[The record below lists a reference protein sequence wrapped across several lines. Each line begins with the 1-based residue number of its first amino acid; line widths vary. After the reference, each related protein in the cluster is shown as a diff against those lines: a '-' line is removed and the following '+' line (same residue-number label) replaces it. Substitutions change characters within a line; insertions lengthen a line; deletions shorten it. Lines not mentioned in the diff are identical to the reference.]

1 MGSLDGVKVAYATS
15 TACTR
20 SAGGMCEKSGACASG
35 TPRCS
40 RCAPR
45 RRTIAMSGIFPL
57 RFSTLIFTPH
67 IVGGF
72 SLGGSAAWVAALL
85 SAELEEGAGGVTIS
99 GGSPGECAGGLPP
112 ILPPKGELEEGSE
125 GVAASLLDNIVPDEC
140 ATGGLP
146 PMPFLSFG
154 EEDLDCSIRTS
165 LLIPND
171 FGTLSRDAGGFVP
184 TLLLSLSSLELEGDF
199 VWSAQPEFPG
209 GFPGEFPDCAN
220 T

>member
-1 MGSLDGVKVAYATS
+1 M
-15 TACTR
+15 
-20 SAGGMCEKSGACASG
+20 
-35 TPRCS
+35 
-40 RCAPR
+40 
-45 RRTIAMSGIFPL
+45 
-57 RFSTLIFTPH
+57 
-67 IVGGF
+67 
-72 SLGGSAAWVAALL
+72 
-85 SAELEEGAGGVTIS
+85 
-99 GGSPGECAGGLPP
+99 
-112 ILPPKGELEEGSE
+112 LPPKGEIEEGSKVVV
-125 GVAASLLDNIVPDEC
+125 VAALPDNIVSDEC
-140 ATGGLP
+140 ATGLLP

-184 TLLLSLSSLELEGDF
+184 TLLLSLPSLELEGDF